1 MDNCVPTAFGGYD
14 DLLVFL
20 DRVTVW
26 SQLKGFSGEKKAF
39 ALASR
44 LEGAAFDNYR
54 RLSVDDK
61 TSFDAIVS
69 SLKREFLRGGADRMQ
84 AVTDLRLRKW
94 AVTAESVGAFGH
106 DVQRLVRLSYPSFDV
121 DSVTTVA
128 RDAFLEGL
136 PHEFQVQL
144 RLSGDTALKSVAE
157 LSEEVHRL
165 QIAGIGERK
174 PSGTMTT
181 LSRDFSQSSGSSH
194 LSTGEDTRCHN
205 CRH

>member
-26 SQLKGFSGEKKAF
+26 SQLKGFSGETKAL

-44 LEGAAFDNYR
+44 LEGVAFDNYR

-61 TSFDAIVS
+61 TSLDVIVS

-84 AVTDLRLRKW
+84 AVTDLRRRKW

-106 DVQRLVRLSYPSFDV
+106 DVQRLARLSYPNFDV

-128 RDAFLEGL
+128 RDAFLKGC
-136 PHEFQVQL
+136 HMSSKF
-144 RLSGDTALKSVAE
+144 SSV
-157 LSEEVHRL
+157 
-165 QIAGIGERK
+165 
-174 PSGTMTT
+174 
-181 LSRDFSQSSGSSH
+181 
-194 LSTGEDTRCHN
+194 
-205 CRH
+205 